1 MFKSLAIGAGAA
13 LLFAVPAFACTD
25 ISSATIKFTGCVDEQ
40 WVAQAGAQALEFS
53 YLTADSNFA
62 LQVVTETDVIPAQ
75 TMRGAILQNA
85 ANAVDGKAENVTIVS
100 EHIENIDGK
109 PFNEIEYTLT
119 DGTNTLTYQNYY
131 YSQPGLG
138 TVQILALSAPADVSA
153 AAFKLGVFA
162 GTVKIGG

>member
-1 MFKSLAIGAGAA
+1 MIRSLAIGVGAA
-13 LLFAVPAFACTD
+13 LLLAAPALACTD
-25 ISSATIKFTGCVDEQ
+25 ISSAVVKLTGCVDEQ
-40 WVAQAGAQALEFS
+40 WVAQEGAQALEFS
-53 YLTADSNFA
+53 YLTDDKNFA
-62 LQVVTETDVIPAQ
+62 LQVVTEAEVIPAP

-85 ANAVDGKAENVTIVS
+85 ANAVGGKTENVTIVS
-100 EHIENIDGK
+100 ERIENIDGK

-138 TVQILALSAPADVSA
+138 TVQILALSAPTDTSA